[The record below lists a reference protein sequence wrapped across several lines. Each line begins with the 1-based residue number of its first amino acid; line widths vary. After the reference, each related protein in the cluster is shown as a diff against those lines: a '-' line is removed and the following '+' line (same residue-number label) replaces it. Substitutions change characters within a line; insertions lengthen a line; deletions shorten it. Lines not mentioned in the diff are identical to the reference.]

1 MNNFRICSGCGTENE
16 EIYRFCKNCG
26 KELQTPETEQNS
38 YNTQNSYKGMNFE
51 TDMPDIDG
59 IPAEEMSVFL
69 GGKAR
74 KIMPK
79 FAKMQLSGSKA
90 SFCWP
95 VVIWSYLFGPVGA
108 ALWFL
113 YRKMYKIA
121 ILFFAIG
128 IIISGISTVANTYL
142 SDGETAT
149 VDDVLTIYEEY
160 MNGDIDINEY
170 FDKIYSLEFS
180 GAASVSNI
188 VNIAT
193 AIITGIFAYNW
204 YKKFAVKKINRLR
217 ASNVDSRYYLF
228 ALSASGGTNWG
239 AVILGVVIYFLITTA
254 LTGVAAILTMV

>member
-1 MNNFRICSGCGTENE
+1 MKNMKICSSCGTENE

-26 KELQTPETEQNS
+26 NELQETQRQQNS
-38 YNTQNSYKGMNFE
+38 HNAHNSYSSMNYE
-51 TDMPDIDG
+51 MNMPDING

-204 YKKFAVKKINRLR
+204 YKKFAVKKINRLK
-217 ASNVDSRYYLF
+217 ASDIDSRYYPF
-228 ALSASGGTNWG
+228 ALSAAGGTSGG
-239 AVILGVVIYFLITTA
+239 AVILGIVVYLLITSA
-254 LTGVAAILTMV
+254 ITGAAAVLTMV

>member
-1 MNNFRICSGCGTENE
+1 
-16 EIYRFCKNCG
+16 
-26 KELQTPETEQNS
+26 
-38 YNTQNSYKGMNFE
+38 
-51 TDMPDIDG
+51 MP
-59 IPAEEMSVFL
+59 
-69 GGKAR
+69 R
-74 KIMPK
+74 

-95 VVIWSYLFGPVGA
+95 VAIWGYILGPIGA

-128 IIISGISTVANTYL
+128 IIISGVSTVANTYL

-149 VDDVLTIYEEY
+149 VDAVLTIYEEY

-170 FDKIYSLEFS
+170 FDKIYSLEPS